1 MSFGCIYMDIYVR
14 VVVVGNSMI
23 KILLMLNLRIL
34 IDDVFKRLVVFFIE
48 N

>member
-1 MSFGCIYMDIYVR
+1 MYIYGYIR

-23 KILLMLNLRIL
+23 KVLLMLNLRIL

>member
-1 MSFGCIYMDIYVR
+1 MSFGFIYMDIR

>member
-1 MSFGCIYMDIYVR
+1 MYIYGYIK
-14 VVVVGNSMI
+14 VVEVGNSMI

>member
-1 MSFGCIYMDIYVR
+1 MSFGFIYMGIR
-14 VVVVGNSMI
+14 VVVVGKSMI